1 MFYYDYAAVLLEHKQ
16 SSQAIKILNNS
27 ATIDYDTQLLRGD
40 IYADLHQY
48 DKAISHYE
56 EAASM
61 CPNRFLPLYNQYKVY
76 EEKKDTANM
85 TSLRNV
91 IINKT
96 IKVPS
101 YEIMQMRHDVTH

>member
-1 MFYYDYAAVLLEHKQ
+1 
-16 SSQAIKILNNS
+16 
-27 ATIDYDTQLLRGD
+27 
-40 IYADLHQY
+40 
-48 DKAISHYE
+48 
-56 EAASM
+56 
-61 CPNRFLPLYNQYKVY
+61 
-76 EEKKDTANM
+76 M